1 MSELFVGVDGGK
13 SKTVCAVADVTGNM
27 LGWGRAGS
35 ADKAVVPV
43 ATAID
48 SVVSAV
54 DAAIHQAGVTRHDLA
69 FGCFGL
75 AGADWPEDFDL
86 LRERLVAS
94 ELVDEVVVRND
105 AQVALRAASIDGF
118 GLVLSAGTHLSV
130 ALRTRTGV
138 DWFSG
143 WSSVDGAGGAE
154 AGRRALW
161 AVLHA
166 GDGRGRPTSLTEA
179 VREATGL
186 TPDGL
191 LRAVASGVADEPF
204 MARLAPLLFRTHAR
218 TGDPVAGTI
227 IANLGRE
234 MARWVTGLIARFDLE
249 GEDLD
254 IFLTG
259 GLFRGTGDLLRESL
273 AAAVHLAG
281 PRRSLIPAEHEP
293 VVGALFEAY
302 ERAGM
307 VVTQDMVQ
315 MLRATAPPPEFFET
329 D

>member
-1 MSELFVGVDGGK
+1 MTELFVGVDGGK
-13 SKTVCAVADVTGNM
+13 SKTVCVVADETGSVV
-27 LGWGRAGS
+27 GWGRAGS
-35 ADKAVVPV
+35 ADKAAVPIAAV
-43 ATAID
+43 IDAI
-48 SVVSAV
+48 VSAV
-54 DAAIHQAGVTRHDLA
+54 DSATHQAGVTRHDLA
-69 FGCFGL
+69 SGCFGL

-105 AQVALRAASIDGF
+105 AQIALRAASIDGF

-130 ALRTRTGV
+130 ALRTRSGV

-154 AGRRALW
+154 AGRRVLS

-166 GDGRGRPTSLTEA
+166 DDGRGSPTSLTEA

-186 TPDGL
+186 PPDGL
-191 LRAVASGVADEPF
+191 LRAVASGVVDEPF
-204 MARLAPLLFRTHAR
+204 VARLAPLLFRTHAR
-218 TGDPVAGTI
+218 TADPVAGAI
-227 IANLGRE
+227 IANLGRD
-234 MARWVTGLIARFDLE
+234 MARWVTGLIARFELQ

-259 GLFRGTGDLLRESL
+259 GLFRATGDLLRESL
-273 AAAVHLAG
+273 AAAVHLAE
-281 PRRSLIPAEHEP
+281 PHRSLIPAEHEP

-315 MLRATAPPPEFFET
+315 MLRATAPPPDLFET